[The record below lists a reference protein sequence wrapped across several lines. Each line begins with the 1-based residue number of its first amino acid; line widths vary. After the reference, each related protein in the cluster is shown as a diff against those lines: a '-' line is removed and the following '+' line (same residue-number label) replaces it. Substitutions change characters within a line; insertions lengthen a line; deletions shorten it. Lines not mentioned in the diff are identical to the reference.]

1 MKNESIVAI
10 VPAAG
15 IGSRMMADR
24 PKQYLPLLG
33 KTVLEQ
39 TVNRLLALP
48 YIHHVI
54 VVISCDDPY
63 FPTLAMANDPRVI
76 RVVGGKER
84 VDSVRSGVTYAVQHQ
99 LAKWVL
105 VHDAARPCFE
115 SNDVDRL
122 IEQALSQNVGAILA
136 SPVTDT
142 MKRGNDANV
151 IQQTVDRRQLWHALT
166 PQCFQVSALDHALE
180 QAMSASVLITD
191 EASALEFVGC
201 PPLLVPG
208 KASNI
213 KITQP
218 EDLALAEF
226 YLSRIGKEHV

>member
-33 KTVLEQ
+33 KTVLEH
-39 TVNRLLALP
+39 TVNRLLELQ
-48 YIHHVI
+48 YISN
-54 VVISCDDPY
+54 VVVVVSADDPY
-63 FPTLAMANDPRVI
+63 FSTLSLANDPRVI
-76 RVVGGKER
+76 RVVGGNER
-84 VDSVRSGVTYAVQHQ
+84 VDSVRNGVAYVVQHQ
-99 LAKWVL
+99 LAQWVL

-115 SNDVDRL
+115 SDDVDRL
-122 IEQALSQNVGAILA
+122 IAQAFKHETGAILA
-136 SPVTDT
+136 SPVRDT
-142 MKRGNDANV
+142 MKRGNADNR

-166 PQCFQVSALDHALE
+166 PQCFQVSVLQHALE
-180 QAMSASVLITD
+180 HAMSAGVLITD
-191 EASALEFVGC
+191 EASAMEFTGC
-201 PPLLVPG
+201 APLLVAG

-226 YLSRIGKEHV
+226 YLSRTGKEHV